1 MAEYLQGTNNAAIF
15 LYTHAPTVRE
25 KFHIL
30 YIAAEGWYITQ
41 SMQICQHF
49 VISPANKIVYQE
61 TRYALRVCTPGN
73 EKE

>member
-41 SMQICQHF
+41 SM
-49 VISPANKIVYQE
+49 
-61 TRYALRVCTPGN
+61 
-73 EKE
+73 